1 MDIYSEGS
9 GGRHQKPC
17 RACTDFKS
25 WMKKGPN
32 QIDDSGSK
40 SNEKQPQSTNG
51 KPNQHKSLGMI
62 NLKVAPWCSR
72 L

>member
-25 WMKKGPN
+25 WMKTGPN
-32 QIDDSGSK
+32 QTNDTGSK
-40 SNEKQPQSTNG
+40 SNENQTQSTSGNHNQD
-51 KPNQHKSLGMI
+51 KPLGMI
-62 NLKVAPWCSR
+62 MQKVAP
-72 L
+72 